1 MARQLEAQRQDKPKP
16 AYYAQRTVTGAAAS
30 LRGEQST
37 TPFKTHNKEMHTM
50 IQEALVD
57 GEQVLLVHTEEE
69 FQEAFG
75 REETI
80 TILPATME
88 LARKMGC
95 PEQEEGHDP
104 AEAEDIK
111 QGF

>member
-1 MARQLEAQRQDKPKP
+1 MIEEVLVGGEEA
-16 AYYAQRTVTGAAAS
+16 
-30 LRGEQST
+30 
-37 TPFKTHNKEMHTM
+37 
-50 IQEALVD
+50 
-57 GEQVLLVHTEEE
+57 LLVHTEAE

-75 REETI
+75 RGGTI

>member
-1 MARQLEAQRQDKPKP
+1 
-16 AYYAQRTVTGAAAS
+16 
-30 LRGEQST
+30 
-37 TPFKTHNKEMHTM
+37 M

-75 REETI
+75 REDEETI

-111 QGF
+111 QAF

>member
-1 MARQLEAQRQDKPKP
+1 MIEEVLVGEEEA
-16 AYYAQRTVTGAAAS
+16 
-30 LRGEQST
+30 
-37 TPFKTHNKEMHTM
+37 
-50 IQEALVD
+50 
-57 GEQVLLVHTEEE
+57 LLVHSKEE
-69 FQEAFG
+69 FQEAFSRG
-75 REETI
+75 R

-95 PEQEEGHDP
+95 PEQEEGHEP